1 MADTRSADDR
11 AGSIAGWIL
20 IAIFGVVALGL
31 LFIGSTV
38 YYMIIVEW
46 ADSASGFSGPEG
58 WVGWIFGM
66 AAAIA
71 IGLGL
76 LLVGICLRL
85 ARWRHA
91 PLASLVLSVLA
102 VGFIIFTYYV
112 FSDTNT
118 SSESFEILLLQGCC
132 IILLLLVA
140 LPPFLH
146 WAMAKPAITSLPTE
160 PRR

>member
-1 MADTRSADDR
+1 MANTSSDDDR
-11 AGSIAGWIL
+11 ANSLAGWIL
-20 IAIFGVVALGL
+20 IVILGAIGVCLIAAGGSVYA
-31 LFIGSTV
+31 FIVG
-38 YYMIIVEW
+38 EW

-66 AAAIA
+66 AAALAIA
-71 IGLGL
+71 VGLIF
-76 LLVGICLRL
+76 VGIGLRL

-91 PLASLVLSVLA
+91 PLASLGLSVLA

-118 SSESFEILLLQGCC
+118 SSDSFEILLLQGCC
-132 IILLLLVA
+132 ILLLLLVA

-146 WAMAKPAITSLPTE
+146 WAMAKPATTRLPTE